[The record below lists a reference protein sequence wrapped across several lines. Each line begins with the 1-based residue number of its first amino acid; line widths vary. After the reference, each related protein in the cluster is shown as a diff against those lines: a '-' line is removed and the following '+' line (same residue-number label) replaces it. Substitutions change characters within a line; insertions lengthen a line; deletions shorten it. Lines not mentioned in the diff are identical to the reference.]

1 MVQIVL
7 DQIQAQ
13 LRVSKQLLSLVTDQQ
28 KLLVKEEFDRF
39 VELGPQKKQILTQFE
54 KLESSAL
61 VGQIVE
67 DEYEDYS
74 AKDQQQIEDL
84 LLSLT
89 ETVGEVIQADLAN
102 QNFIKQQLNHP
113 TLAQLVAS
121 AEDVQAA
128 YESLGPPVLS
138 RQHVDRKN

>member
-13 LRVSKQLLSLVTDQQ
+13 LRVSKQLLILVTDQQ

-61 VGQIVE
+61 LGQIVE

>member
-39 VELGPQKKQILTQFE
+39 VELGPKKKQILTQFE

-61 VGQIVE
+61 LGQIVE

>member
-13 LRVSKQLLSLVTDQQ
+13 LRVSKRLLSLVTDQQ
-28 KLLVKEEFDRF
+28 KLLVREEFDRF
-39 VELGPQKKQILTQFE
+39 MELSPQKKQILSEFK

-61 VGQIVE
+61 LGQVVE
-67 DEYEDYS
+67 DEYEDYPVE
-74 AKDQQQIEDL
+74 DQRQIEDL
-84 LLSLT
+84 LLALT
-89 ETVGEVIQADLAN
+89 ETVEEVIQADLAN
-102 QNFIKQQLNHP
+102 QNFIKQELNRP
-113 TLAQLVAS
+113 SLTQLVAS

-128 YESLGPPVLS
+128 YGSLEPPVLS

>member
-13 LRVSKQLLSLVTDQQ
+13 LRVSKRLLSLVTDQQ

-39 VELGPQKKQILTQFE
+39 VELSPQKNQILTQFK

-61 VGQIVE
+61 LGQIVE
-67 DEYEDYS
+67 DEYEGYS
-74 AKDQQQIEDL
+74 AEDQRQIEDL
-84 LLSLT
+84 LLTLT
-89 ETVGEVIQADLAN
+89 ETVEEVIQADPAN
-102 QNFIKQQLNHP
+102 QDFIKQQLNHP
-113 TLAQLVAS
+113 TLTQLVAS

-128 YESLGPPVLS
+128 YGSLEPPVLS

>member
-1 MVQIVL
+1 M
-7 DQIQAQ
+7 
-13 LRVSKQLLSLVTDQQ
+13 
-28 KLLVKEEFDRF
+28 
-39 VELGPQKKQILTQFE
+39 ELGPKKKQILTQFE

-61 VGQIVE
+61 LGQIVE

>member
-7 DQIQAQ
+7 YQIQAQ

-28 KLLVKEEFDRF
+28 RLLVKEEFDRF

-61 VGQIVE
+61 LGQIVE

>member
-39 VELGPQKKQILTQFE
+39 MELGPKKKQILTQFE

-61 VGQIVE
+61 LGQIVE

>member
-39 VELGPQKKQILTQFE
+39 VELGPKKKQILTQFE

-61 VGQIVE
+61 LGQIVE

-128 YESLGPPVLS
+128 YESLGPPVLN

>member
-61 VGQIVE
+61 LGQIVE

-128 YESLGPPVLS
+128 YESLGPPVLN

>member
-128 YESLGPPVLS
+128 YESLGPPVLY